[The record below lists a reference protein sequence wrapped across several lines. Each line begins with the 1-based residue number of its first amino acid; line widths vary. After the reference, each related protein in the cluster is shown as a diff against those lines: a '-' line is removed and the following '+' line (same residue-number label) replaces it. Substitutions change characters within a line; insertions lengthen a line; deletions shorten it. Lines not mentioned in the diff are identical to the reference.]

1 MYHKKFILVDNLFAL
16 WTPNVGQKR
25 QKMGQK
31 TFSLLFL
38 VTGISGAVWTGFH
51 LFKWLIWYQVEV
63 FSSQTSSIFVSNWM
77 RNPGETWQQSRLQME
92 ICKTHEKNQ
101 PDFGGLYLFEVI
113 YSMVVSAHCTAVY
126 KRILQYNV
134 YITRIKNF
142 SREWRFSEMFPFFV
156 YCKVSENSQYCQL
169 FCYGNFSYVT

>member
-1 MYHKKFILVDNLFAL
+1 M
-16 WTPNVGQKR
+16 
-25 QKMGQK
+25 
-31 TFSLLFL
+31 
-38 VTGISGAVWTGFH
+38 
-51 LFKWLIWYQVEV
+51 

-126 KRILQYNV
+126 KRILYS
-134 YITRIKNF
+134 TMCTLLGLRI
-142 SREWRFSEMFPFFV
+142 FPENGDFPKCSLSLCSVKSAKTHNIANCFV
-156 YCKVSENSQYCQL
+156 MAIFHMLRTVA
-169 FCYGNFSYVT
+169 